1 MINEKKDACYHKV
14 KSRYSVWPSAY
25 ASGALV
31 KCRKKGA
38 KNWGNSRKD
47 EALHTAYF
55 NFAASLLEAVSGDK
69 KWARRAYIDRV
80 TGTSEKQRRAD
91 SVRKDIVKRG
101 EERAAASAAG
111 RRVTQGV
118 QGTLA
123 AKNKLR
129 KMGGKAPTTPQ
140 AGIGGKSTSVAAGDQ
155 EGGEVPDRRTDL
167 ERRKELRQRLKDKVA
182 SEQEARAAAR
192 GTTRRRVT
200 YKIGTDPET
209 GERGIVADREAAFGF
224 NKKGIKSYVTRLGRA
239 KGEQAADSP
248 LQAYNAA
255 KDKLKAP
262 VRSVMAGR
270 AKAKARREKLDYSHT
285 EYQRIGD
292 ILAEAKGVMPKKFS
306 VKSGDKS
313 AAGGLT
319 AKGVKRYRAA
329 NPGSKLKTA
338 VTTKPSKLKKGSK
351 SAKRRKSFC
360 ARMGGMKKRLTSS
373 KTANDP
379 NSRINKA
386 LRKWNC

>member
-14 KSRYSVWPSAY
+14 KARYKVWPSAY

-38 KNWGNSRKD
+38 KNWGNSRTD

-55 NFAASLLEAVSGDK
+55 NFAVSLLEGMVGPTGKGVSPE
-69 KWARRAYIDRV
+69 RV
-80 TGTSEKQRRAD
+80 KQAT
-91 SVRKDIVKRG
+91 
-101 EERAAASAAG
+101 E
-111 RRVTQGV
+111 
-118 QGTLA
+118 A
-123 AKNKLR
+123 AKAR
-129 KMGGKAPTTPQ
+129 KAANATKAGGSASQAGGSLDSNVKKTIKKYQAGKAPTTPQ

-155 EGGEVPDRRTDL
+155 SGGETP
-167 ERRKELRQRLKDKVA
+167 ERRKGRAGDEEVERLTRATLRGKFKRQKRYV
-182 SEQEARAAAR
+182 
-192 GTTRRRVT
+192 
-200 YKIGTDPET
+200 TDPKTGKRVEKRET
-209 GERGIVADREAAFGF
+209 VSQA
-224 NKKGIKSYVTRLGRA
+224 LGRA
-239 KGEQAADSP
+239 ARERLGDFALDKAEQQVRGLPGSS
-248 LQAYNAA
+248 LRG
-255 KDKLKAP
+255 LKK
-262 VRSVMAGR
+262 GR
-270 AKAKARREKLDYSHT
+270 AKAKSKQQRIDFSHT
-285 EYQRIGD
+285 EYQRIGA
-292 ILAEAKGVMPKKFS
+292 ILAEGKGVMPKKFS

-351 SAKRRKSFC
+351 AASRRKSFC

>member
-55 NFAASLLEAVSGDK
+55 NFAAVLLEVTARGVGLAAGSAVEKLKQSGASKEAIEK
-69 KWARRAYIDRV
+69 KQAQELRVSQRVQDRASERAEKYRPGSGKKASEVAGERFLQGKRVARGIVKGGAGDTRGANRPAEGSSEARQARR
-80 TGTSEKQRRAD
+80 RRAD
-91 SVRKDIVKRG
+91 AAQKKLADLRG
-101 EERAAASAAG
+101 EEE
-111 RRVTQGV
+111 
-118 QGTLA
+118 
-123 AKNKLR
+123 
-129 KMGGKAPTTPQ
+129 
-140 AGIGGKSTSVAAGDQ
+140 I
-155 EGGEVPDRRTDL
+155 
-167 ERRKELRQRLKDKVA
+167 
-182 SEQEARAAAR
+182 ARAAAR
-192 GTTRRRVT
+192 GTTRRQKTFSV
-200 YKIGTDPET
+200 DPNT
-209 GERGIVADREAAFGF
+209 GEVNTSVEGEGEGISGE
-224 NKKGIKSYVTRLGRA
+224 IKSFGKRYYRSRKERLADDPGVLYRA
-239 KGEQAADSP
+239 SKSG
-248 LQAYNAA
+248 
-255 KDKLKAP
+255 LKSG
-262 VRSVMAGR
+262 V
-270 AKAKARREKLDYSHT
+270 AKAKAKREKLDFSHT

-351 SAKRRKSFC
+351 SANRRKSFC

>member
-55 NFAASLLEAVSGDK
+55 NFAVSLLESMVGP
-69 KWARRAYIDRV
+69 
-80 TGTSEKQRRAD
+80 TGKGISQ
-91 SVRKDIVKRG
+91 KRI
-101 EERAAASAAG
+101 AQA
-111 RRVTQGV
+111 TK
-118 QGTLA
+118 A
-123 AKNKLR
+123 AK
-129 KMGGKAPTTPQ
+129 GGGSKPKKSKKTQITPNVASSIRSRRTALPPARPENTPTS
-140 AGIGGKSTSVAAGDQ
+140 IAAGDQ
-155 EGGEVPDRRTDL
+155 RGGEGPIAVDQ
-167 ERRKELRQRLKDKVA
+167 RKDPNRPAPGSEEEKRLQRKR
-182 SEQEARAAAR
+182 SEAKRIEQAKQRFSAGEARAEAAAR
-192 GTTRRRVT
+192 GSLRRKR
-200 YKIGTDPET
+200 KIRKAGIDPKT
-209 GERGIVADREAAFGF
+209 GEVKLDIGKENIVRA
-224 NKKGIKSYVTRLGRA
+224 LGRA
-239 KGEQAADSP
+239 AKEREADDLLNVYQAGKKGRAE
-248 LQAYNAA
+248 
-255 KDKLKAP
+255 
-262 VRSVMAGR
+262 GR
-270 AKAKARREKLDYSHT
+270 AKAKAKREKLDFSHT
-285 EYQRIGD
+285 EYQRIGA
-292 ILAEAKGVMPKKFS
+292 ILAEGKGVMPKKFS

-351 SAKRRKSFC
+351 AANRRKSFC

>member
-38 KNWGNSRKD
+38 KNWGKGRKD
-47 EALHTAYF
+47 EAVAFGYKLLAVT
-55 NFAASLLEAVSGDK
+55 LLEA
-69 KWARRAYIDRV
+69 R
-80 TGTSEKQRRAD
+80 
-91 SVRKDIVKRG
+91 
-101 EERAAASAAG
+101 
-111 RRVTQGV
+111 
-118 QGTLA
+118 
-123 AKNKLR
+123 
-129 KMGGKAPTTPQ
+129 
-140 AGIGGKSTSVAAGDQ
+140 
-155 EGGEVPDRRTDL
+155 
-167 ERRKELRQRLKDKVA
+167 
-182 SEQEARAAAR
+182 
-192 GTTRRRVT
+192 
-200 YKIGTDPET
+200 
-209 GERGIVADREAAFGF
+209 
-224 NKKGIKSYVTRLGRA
+224 
-239 KGEQAADSP
+239 
-248 LQAYNAA
+248 
-255 KDKLKAP
+255 
-262 VRSVMAGR
+262 
-270 AKAKARREKLDYSHT
+270 
-285 EYQRIGD
+285 
-292 ILAEAKGVMPKKFS
+292 KGVMPKKFS

-319 AKGVKRYRAA
+319 AKGVARYRAA

-351 SAKRRKSFC
+351 SANRRKSFC